1 MNHGRITESSQKRFI
16 GVDLHLD
23 SFRTCESRSNTNEK
37 IEQKVSLTKTD
48 LDYFIGTLDKNTW
61 VMVESCANAFN
72 FADMI
77 RPNVAEVI
85 IADSHKLKIISQTNK
100 KTDKVDAEKIS
111 RTLKMQIISGE
122 DVVNKVY
129 CPEKEI
135 QALRSL
141 FTTYEQNKKMII
153 SVKNHI
159 QSLLAKNMILLPPG
173 KLARR
178 MIAYIESLELDQTMS
193 FQVKIYIE
201 QLQVLEN
208 IQTKISNQI
217 KIAGARYYREIEILT
232 SIKGISIMTALA
244 LIADIADIKRFP
256 NAKHLCSYLRSAP
269 SVESSNNTTKVKSTN
284 KFSRKLSMCFLTQE
298 VAHFKNSIPP
308 LKSWYEHKTKAVKK
322 GKIRMAACRRII
334 VHIYNMLI
342 KNEYHKF
349 RDVKNHT
356 AKMRQYDIFLKS
368 AGLFYENS
376 KIA

>member
-1 MNHGRITESSQKRFI
+1 MNHQRITESSQKRFI

-23 SFRTCESRSNTNEK
+23 SFRACESRSNTNEK
-37 IEQKVSLTKTD
+37 IEQKINLNKTE
-48 LDYFIGTLDKNTW
+48 LDYFIGTLDKNTH

-77 RPNVAEVI
+77 RPHVEEVI

-111 RTLKMQIISGE
+111 RTLKMQVVSGE
-122 DVVNKVY
+122 EVVNKVY

-153 SVKNHI
+153 SVKNHTK
-159 QSLLAKNMILLPPG
+159 SLLAQNMIMLPPG
-173 KLARR
+173 KLAKR
-178 MIAYIESLELDQTMS
+178 MIAYIETLELNSTVS
-193 FQVKIYIE
+193 FQVKMYIE
-201 QLQVLEN
+201 QLRVLED
-208 IQTKISNQI
+208 IQTKISDQI
-217 KIAGARYYREIEILT
+217 KIAGTRFYREIEILT
-232 SIKGISIMTALA
+232 SIKGISILTALA
-244 LIADIADIKRFP
+244 LIADIGDIKRFP

-269 SVESSNNTTKVKSTN
+269 SVESSNNTTRVKSTN

-308 LKSWYEHKTKAVKK
+308 LKTWYDHKTKSVKK

-334 VHIYNMLI
+334 VHIYNILT

-356 AKMRQYDIFLKS
+356 TKMSQYDIFLKN